1 MIKSNKLG
9 KYRIKKSILML
20 LLYIGFASFV
30 FWIIF
35 PFLWVFISSFMT
47 RAELGAVPPH
57 WIPHQLTFDNYSSVV
72 LGRASSQLV
81 HGTTEK
87 TKIILP
93 TMFRSFYISF
103 VVSLINMFIGGL
115 AAYSISRFR
124 TRVNNT
130 LYLTFLI
137 SRVLPPDKVY

>member
-72 LGRASSQLV
+72 LGRASSNWFMELLRKPKLSFQQCSEV
-81 HGTTEK
+81 F
-87 TKIILP
+87 I
-93 TMFRSFYISF
+93 FR
-103 VVSLINMFIGGL
+103 L
-115 AAYSISRFR
+115 
-124 TRVNNT
+124 
-130 LYLTFLI
+130 
-137 SRVLPPDKVY
+137 